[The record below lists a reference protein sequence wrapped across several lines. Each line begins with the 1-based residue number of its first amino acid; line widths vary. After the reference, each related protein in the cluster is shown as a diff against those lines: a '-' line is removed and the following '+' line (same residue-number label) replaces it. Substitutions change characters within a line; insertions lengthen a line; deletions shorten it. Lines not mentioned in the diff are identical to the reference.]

1 MVRFLSNLFNYLANV
16 FLVET
21 LSNSR
26 TFQRF
31 AITSNELMN
40 QLLKKGEV
48 TKSDLGEKASTFSKA
63 FREEMTKEWRQQQQQ
78 SQRVKK

>member
-1 MVRFLSNLFNYLANV
+1 VRLIRKRKRNRKCVSWRLFA
-16 FLVET
+16 
-21 LSNSR
+21 
-26 TFQRF
+26 
-31 AITSNELMN
+31 
-40 QLLKKGEV
+40 GEV